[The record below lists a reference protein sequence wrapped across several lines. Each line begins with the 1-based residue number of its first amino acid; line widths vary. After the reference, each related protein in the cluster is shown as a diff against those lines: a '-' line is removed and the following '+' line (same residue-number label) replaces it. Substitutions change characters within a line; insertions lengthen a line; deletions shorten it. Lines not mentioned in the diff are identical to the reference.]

1 MVVKMSDIIIY
12 NASAG
17 CGKTENIA
25 NLYIDLISHKKILP
39 TEIVCITYTEKAARE
54 LKNRIISKAKQR
66 GLDLLTISKIQ
77 NSHIKTIHSF
87 CIYLLRFYWAWA
99 KVDANFKIV
108 PEIDRLILKL
118 IDDYLS
124 VFPATLE
131 KLPQERF
138 FIEEYFHFAES
149 IAQEYSNSAKYVGK
163 ACHLE
168 SETFY
173 IFEHLSDRL
182 NDHFLKELTYD
193 LVLQR
198 TFELLSIPEVN
209 KDIKNRFKFLIVD
222 EFQDSNF
229 LQKSIFENIAEN
241 IYYVGDKKQSIYRF
255 QGAEPEVFD
264 EAMENCSQVLELC
277 ENFRTNSELGKKID
291 KIATILFPE
300 YTMLSYK
307 HQADGFLK
315 VVEIVNKAKEKIAE
329 NEAVFVA
336 KKIKEMVENGF
347 EISVGGKPKRKV
359 KYSDFAVLSRKI
371 QNIAHIYKRVFED
384 YDIPLDINF
393 KRGLL
398 EQKEIVPL
406 LGFLEILQYPDK
418 KSGYLRLLA
427 NDIFKVDRFTLLFC
441 GVNQIECYV
450 PADVLKFIEKQRDNL
465 FVKKISEILYEF
477 EDMFEYSYKVYSF
490 FGKGAYEN
498 VRLFYD
504 LAEESKSF
512 SIEELYN
519 FINYQG
525 ERFSSF
531 SSFDDSAVLIS
542 IHSAKGLSFPIVFLV
557 GLCESTGYFSGR
569 SPKLKG
575 SYDTSTREYRI
586 VPFWMEKEY
595 ARIKNIS
602 KQQEK
607 EELRRLFYVAITRPM
622 AGLFLIN
629 SGLREAIKKRG
640 GAKSFGEE
648 VGLNYILERADE
660 IGIEKEVV
668 EVKDSERALN
678 DFTCKQKNT
687 IKSTFPLTIIPDEFE
702 NRFKFL
708 SPSHIMDF
716 KRCPAMFSLKYI
728 MGLPVFDELNSKEEI
743 EQNAK
748 VLGTTVH
755 RVLELTS
762 LKDIQN
768 MDSNI
773 ALAMLE
779 NDFENEKVVR
789 ELVLNFFESRF
800 VKEIKYKAVKEE
812 SELRFYFKL
821 GNQMIYG
828 IIDKVYHL
836 EDEVLLVDF
845 KTNLHFDD
853 TKFNIYIPQLFIYT
867 MAMKERFPHKN
878 IFSSIFWLREGRKF
892 DYELKE
898 EHLEDVMDVIRRIR
912 NIKSRKDVL
921 AIIEDCVKKNCYGCE
936 YEFYCKDEQNIKL
949 IRKKL
954 E

>member
-1 MVVKMSDIIIY
+1 MSNIIIY
-12 NASAG
+12 TASAG
-17 CGKTENIA
+17 CGKTESIA
-25 NLYIDLISHKKILP
+25 NLYIDLINSQKALP
-39 TEIVCITYTEKAARE
+39 AEIVCITYTEKAARE

-66 GLDLLTISKIQ
+66 WLDLVTISKIQ

-87 CIYLLRFYWAWA
+87 CMYLLRFYWAWA
-99 KVDANFKIV
+99 KVDTNFKIV
-108 PEIDRLILKL
+108 PEQNRLMLKL
-118 IDDYLS
+118 VDHYLS
-124 VFPATLE
+124 VYPETLG

-138 FIEEYFHFAES
+138 FIEEYFHYAES
-149 IAQEYSNSAKYVGK
+149 IVQEYFSSAKYVEK

-168 SETFY
+168 DEVFH
-173 IFEHLSDRL
+173 IFDYLSDRL
-182 NDHFLKELTYD
+182 NDQFLKELTYD
-193 LVLQR
+193 LVLHR

-209 KDIKNRFKFLIVD
+209 RDVKSRFKFLIVD

-264 EAMENCSQVLELC
+264 EAIENCSQVLELC

-291 KIATILFPE
+291 KIATILFPN
-300 YTMLSYK
+300 YKPLSYK

-315 VVEIVNKAKEKIAE
+315 VVEIVNKAREEIIQ
-329 NEAVFVA
+329 NEAIYVA
-336 KKIKEMVENGF
+336 KKIKEMVESGV

-371 QNIAHIYKRVFED
+371 QNIAHIYKKVFED
-384 YDIPLDINF
+384 YDVPLDINF

-406 LGFLEILQYPDK
+406 LGFLEFLQYPDK

-441 GVNQIECYV
+441 EMSKIECYV
-450 PADVLKFIEKQRDNL
+450 PENVLKFIAKQRDNL

-477 EDMFEYSYKVYSF
+477 EDMFEYSYKVYKF

-512 SIEELYN
+512 SIEDLYSYV
-519 FINYQG
+519 NYQG

-531 SSFDDSAVLIS
+531 SSLDDSAVLIS

-557 GLCESTGYFSGR
+557 GLCESTGYFYGR
-569 SPKLKG
+569 SPKLRG
-575 SYDTSTREYRI
+575 SYDTSTREYI
-586 VPFWMEKEY
+586 IAPFWMEIEY
-595 ARIKNIS
+595 TRIKNIS

-607 EELRRLFYVAITRPM
+607 EELKRLFYVAITRPM

-629 SGLREAIKKRG
+629 SSLREAIKKRG

-648 VGLNYILERADE
+648 VGLSYILTKAEE

-668 EVKDSERALN
+668 EIKEDEKTSQDFVSRSENNLSFALPAV
-678 DFTCKQKNT
+678 
-687 IKSTFPLTIIPDEFE
+687 ILPDEFE
-702 NRFKFL
+702 NRFRFL

-716 KRCPAMFSLKYI
+716 KRCPAMFSLKYV
-728 MGLPVFDELNSKEEI
+728 MGLPVFDEQSSKEEI
-743 EQNAK
+743 QQNAK

-762 LKDIQN
+762 LKDIQSL
-768 MDSNI
+768 DSNI
-773 ALAMLE
+773 ALAVLE
-779 NDFENEKVVR
+779 NDFEDEKIVK
-789 ELVLNFFESRF
+789 ELVLNFFESQF
-800 VKEIKYKAVKEE
+800 AKEIRDKVIKEE

-836 EDEVLLVDF
+836 EDKIFLIDF

-853 TKFNIYIPQLFIYT
+853 AKFSSYIPQLFIYT
-867 MAMKERFPHKN
+867 MAMKERFPQRN
-878 IFSSIFWLREGRKF
+878 VFSSIFWLREGKKF
-892 DYELKE
+892 DYEQKD
-898 EHLEDVMDVIRRIR
+898 EHLEDVIDVIKKIR
-912 NIKSRKDVL
+912 NIRTRKDVL
-921 AIIEDCVKKNCYGCE
+921 ELIEGSLDRNCNGCE

>member
-1 MVVKMSDIIIY
+1 MSNIIIY
-12 NASAG
+12 TASAG
-17 CGKTENIA
+17 CGKTESIA
-25 NLYIDLISHKKILP
+25 NLYIDLINSQKALP
-39 TEIVCITYTEKAARE
+39 AEIVCITYTEKAARE

-66 GLDLLTISKIQ
+66 WLDLVTISKIQ

-87 CIYLLRFYWAWA
+87 CMYLLRFYWAWA
-99 KVDANFKIV
+99 KVDTNFKIV
-108 PEIDRLILKL
+108 PEQNRLILKL
-118 IDDYLS
+118 VDHYLS
-124 VFPATLE
+124 VYPETLG

-149 IAQEYSNSAKYVGK
+149 IVQEYFSSAKYVEK

-168 SETFY
+168 DEVFH
-173 IFEHLSDRL
+173 IFDYLSDRL
-182 NDHFLKELTYD
+182 NDQFLKELTYD
-193 LVLQR
+193 LVLHR

-209 KDIKNRFKFLIVD
+209 RDVKSRFKFLIVD

-264 EAMENCSQVLELC
+264 EAIENCSQVLELC

-291 KIATILFPE
+291 KIATILFPN
-300 YTMLSYK
+300 YKPLSYK

-315 VVEIVNKAKEKIAE
+315 VVEIVNKAREEIIQ
-329 NEAVFVA
+329 NEAIYVA
-336 KKIKEMVENGF
+336 KKIKEMVESGV

-371 QNIAHIYKRVFED
+371 QNIAHIYKKVFED
-384 YDIPLDINF
+384 YDVPLDINF

-441 GVNQIECYV
+441 EMSKIECYV
-450 PADVLKFIEKQRDNL
+450 PENVLKFIAKQRDNL

-477 EDMFEYSYKVYSF
+477 EDMFEYSYKVYKF

-512 SIEELYN
+512 SIEDLYSYV
-519 FINYQG
+519 NYQG

-531 SSFDDSAVLIS
+531 SSLDDSAVLIS

-557 GLCESTGYFSGR
+557 GLCESTGYFYGR
-569 SPKLKG
+569 SPKLRG
-575 SYDTSTREYRI
+575 SYDTSTREYI
-586 VPFWMEKEY
+586 IAPFWMEIEY
-595 ARIKNIS
+595 TRIKNIS

-607 EELRRLFYVAITRPM
+607 EELKRLFYVAITRPM

-629 SGLREAIKKRG
+629 SSLREAIKKRG

-648 VGLNYILERADE
+648 VGLSYILTKAEE

-668 EVKDSERALN
+668 EIKEDEKTSQDFVSRSENNLSFALPAV
-678 DFTCKQKNT
+678 
-687 IKSTFPLTIIPDEFE
+687 ILPDEFE
-702 NRFKFL
+702 NRFRFL

-716 KRCPAMFSLKYI
+716 KRCPAMFSLKYV
-728 MGLPVFDELNSKEEI
+728 MGLPVFDEQSSKEEI
-743 EQNAK
+743 QQNAK

-762 LKDIQN
+762 LKDIQSL
-768 MDSNI
+768 DSNI
-773 ALAMLE
+773 ALAVLE
-779 NDFENEKVVR
+779 NDFEDEKIVK
-789 ELVLNFFESRF
+789 ELVLNFFESQF
-800 VKEIKYKAVKEE
+800 AKEIRDKVIKEE

-836 EDEVLLVDF
+836 EDKIFLIDF
-845 KTNLHFDD
+845 KTNLHFDNA
-853 TKFNIYIPQLFIYT
+853 KFSSYIPQLFIYT
-867 MAMKERFPHKN
+867 MAMKERFPQRN
-878 IFSSIFWLREGRKF
+878 VFSSIFWLREGKKF
-892 DYELKE
+892 DYDQKD
-898 EHLEDVMDVIRRIR
+898 EHLEDVIDVIKKIR
-912 NIKSRKDVL
+912 NIRTRKDVL
-921 AIIEDCVKKNCYGCE
+921 ELIEDSLDRNCNGCE

>member
-1 MVVKMSDIIIY
+1 MSNIIIY
-12 NASAG
+12 TASAG
-17 CGKTENIA
+17 CGKTESIA
-25 NLYIDLISHKKILP
+25 NLYIDLINSQKALP
-39 TEIVCITYTEKAARE
+39 AEIVCITYTEKAARE

-66 GLDLLTISKIQ
+66 WLDLVTISKIQ

-87 CIYLLRFYWAWA
+87 CMYLLRFYWAWA
-99 KVDANFKIV
+99 KVDTNFKIV
-108 PEIDRLILKL
+108 PEQNRLMLKL
-118 IDDYLS
+118 VDHYLS
-124 VFPATLE
+124 VYPETLG

-138 FIEEYFHFAES
+138 FIEEYFHYAES
-149 IAQEYSNSAKYVGK
+149 IVQEYFNLAKYVEK

-168 SETFY
+168 DEVFH
-173 IFEHLSDRL
+173 IFDYLSDRL
-182 NDHFLKELTYD
+182 NDQFLKELTYD
-193 LVLQR
+193 LVLHR

-209 KDIKNRFKFLIVD
+209 RDVKSRFKFLIVD

-264 EAMENCSQVLELC
+264 EAIENCSQVLELC

-291 KIATILFPE
+291 KIATILFPN
-300 YTMLSYK
+300 YKPLSYK

-315 VVEIVNKAKEKIAE
+315 VVEIVNKAREEIIQ
-329 NEAVFVA
+329 NEAIYVA
-336 KKIKEMVENGF
+336 KKIKEMVESGV

-371 QNIAHIYKRVFED
+371 QNIAHIYKKVFED
-384 YDIPLDINF
+384 YDVPLDINF

-441 GVNQIECYV
+441 EMSKIECYV
-450 PADVLKFIEKQRDNL
+450 PENVLKFIAKQRDNL

-477 EDMFEYSYKVYSF
+477 EDMFEYSYKVYKF

-512 SIEELYN
+512 SIEDLYSYV
-519 FINYQG
+519 NYQG

-531 SSFDDSAVLIS
+531 SSLDDSAVLIS

-557 GLCESTGYFSGR
+557 GLCESTGYFYGR
-569 SPKLKG
+569 SPKLRG
-575 SYDTSTREYRI
+575 SYDTSTREYI
-586 VPFWMEKEY
+586 IAPFWMEKEY
-595 ARIKNIS
+595 TRIKNIS

-607 EELRRLFYVAITRPM
+607 EELKRLFYVAITRPM

-629 SGLREAIKKRG
+629 SSLREAIKKRG

-648 VGLNYILERADE
+648 VGLSYILTKAEE

-668 EVKDSERALN
+668 EIKEDEKTSQDFVSRSENNLSFALPAV
-678 DFTCKQKNT
+678 
-687 IKSTFPLTIIPDEFE
+687 ILPDEFE
-702 NRFKFL
+702 NRFRFL

-716 KRCPAMFSLKYI
+716 KRCPAMFSLKYV
-728 MGLPVFDELNSKEEI
+728 MGLPVFDEQSSKEEI
-743 EQNAK
+743 QQNAK

-762 LKDIQN
+762 LKDIQSL
-768 MDSNI
+768 DSNI
-773 ALAMLE
+773 ALAVLE
-779 NDFENEKVVR
+779 NDFEDEKIVK
-789 ELVLNFFESRF
+789 ELVLNFFESQF
-800 VKEIKYKAVKEE
+800 AKEIRDKVIKEE

-836 EDEVLLVDF
+836 EDKIFLIDF
-845 KTNLHFDD
+845 KTNLHFDNA
-853 TKFNIYIPQLFIYT
+853 KFSSYIPQLFIYT
-867 MAMKERFPHKN
+867 MAMKERFPQRN
-878 IFSSIFWLREGRKF
+878 VFSSIFWLREGRKF

-921 AIIEDCVKKNCYGCE
+921 AIIEDCVKKDCCGCE

>member
-1 MVVKMSDIIIY
+1 MSNIIIY
-12 NASAG
+12 TASAG
-17 CGKTENIA
+17 CGKTESIA
-25 NLYIDLISHKKILP
+25 NLYIDLINSQKALP
-39 TEIVCITYTEKAARE
+39 AEIVCITYTEKAARE

-66 GLDLLTISKIQ
+66 WLDLVTISKIQ

-87 CIYLLRFYWAWA
+87 CMYLLRFYWAWA
-99 KVDANFKIV
+99 KVDTNFKIV
-108 PEIDRLILKL
+108 PEQNRLMLKL
-118 IDDYLS
+118 VDHYLS
-124 VFPATLE
+124 VYPETLG

-138 FIEEYFHFAES
+138 FIEEYFHYAES
-149 IAQEYSNSAKYVGK
+149 IVQEYFSSAKYVEK

-168 SETFY
+168 DEVFH
-173 IFEHLSDRL
+173 IFDYLSDRL
-182 NDHFLKELTYD
+182 NDQFLKELTYD
-193 LVLQR
+193 LVLHR

-209 KDIKNRFKFLIVD
+209 RDVKSRFKFLIVD

-264 EAMENCSQVLELC
+264 EAIENCSQVLELC

-291 KIATILFPE
+291 KIATILFPN
-300 YTMLSYK
+300 YKPLSYK

-315 VVEIVNKAKEKIAE
+315 VVEIVNKAREEIIQ
-329 NEAVFVA
+329 NEAIYVA
-336 KKIKEMVENGF
+336 KKIKEMVESGV

-371 QNIAHIYKRVFED
+371 QNIAHIYKKVFED
-384 YDIPLDINF
+384 YDVPLDINF

-441 GVNQIECYV
+441 EMSKIECYV
-450 PADVLKFIEKQRDNL
+450 PENVLKFIAKQRDNL

-477 EDMFEYSYKVYSF
+477 EDMFEYSYKVYKF

-512 SIEELYN
+512 SIEDLYSYV
-519 FINYQG
+519 NYQG

-531 SSFDDSAVLIS
+531 SSLDDSAVLIS

-557 GLCESTGYFSGR
+557 GLCESTGYFYGR
-569 SPKLKG
+569 SPKLRG
-575 SYDTSTREYRI
+575 SYDTSTREYI
-586 VPFWMEKEY
+586 IAPFWMEIEY
-595 ARIKNIS
+595 TRIKNIS

-607 EELRRLFYVAITRPM
+607 EELKRLFYVAITRPM

-629 SGLREAIKKRG
+629 SSLREAIKKRG

-648 VGLNYILERADE
+648 VGLSYILTKAEE

-668 EVKDSERALN
+668 EIKEDEKTSQDFVSRSENNLSFALPAV
-678 DFTCKQKNT
+678 
-687 IKSTFPLTIIPDEFE
+687 ILPDEFE
-702 NRFKFL
+702 NRFRFL

-716 KRCPAMFSLKYI
+716 KRCPAMFSLKYV
-728 MGLPVFDELNSKEEI
+728 MGLPVFDEQSSKEEI
-743 EQNAK
+743 QQNAK

-762 LKDIQN
+762 LKDIQSL
-768 MDSNI
+768 DSNI
-773 ALAMLE
+773 ALAVLE
-779 NDFENEKVVR
+779 NDFEDEKIVK
-789 ELVLNFFESRF
+789 ELVLNFFESQF
-800 VKEIKYKAVKEE
+800 AKEIRDKVIKEE

-836 EDEVLLVDF
+836 EDKIFLIDF
-845 KTNLHFDD
+845 KTNLHFDNA
-853 TKFNIYIPQLFIYT
+853 KFSSYIPQLFIYT
-867 MAMKERFPHKN
+867 MAMKERFPQRN
-878 IFSSIFWLREGRKF
+878 VFSSIFWLREGKKF
-892 DYELKE
+892 DYDQKD
-898 EHLEDVMDVIRRIR
+898 EHLEDVIDVIKKIR
-912 NIKSRKDVL
+912 NIRTRKDVL
-921 AIIEDCVKKNCYGCE
+921 ELIEDSLDRNCNGCE

>member
-1 MVVKMSDIIIY
+1 MSNIIIY
-12 NASAG
+12 TASAG
-17 CGKTENIA
+17 CGKTESIA
-25 NLYIDLISHKKILP
+25 NLYIDLINSQKALP
-39 TEIVCITYTEKAARE
+39 AEIVCITYTEKAARE

-66 GLDLLTISKIQ
+66 WLDLVTISKIQ

-87 CIYLLRFYWAWA
+87 CMYLLRFYWAWA
-99 KVDANFKIV
+99 KVDTNFKIV
-108 PEIDRLILKL
+108 PEQNRLILKL
-118 IDDYLS
+118 VDHYLS
-124 VFPATLE
+124 VYPETLG
-131 KLPQERF
+131 KLSHERF

-149 IAQEYSNSAKYVGK
+149 IVQEYFNSAKYVEK

-168 SETFY
+168 DEMFHVFDY
-173 IFEHLSDRL
+173 LSDRL
-182 NDHFLKELTYD
+182 NDQFLKELTYD
-193 LVLQR
+193 LVLHR

-209 KDIKNRFKFLIVD
+209 RDVKSRFKFLIVD

-264 EAMENCSQVLELC
+264 EAIENCSQVLELC

-291 KIATILFPE
+291 KIATILFPN
-300 YTMLSYK
+300 YKPLSYK

-315 VVEIVNKAKEKIAE
+315 VVEIVNKAREEIIQ
-329 NEAVFVA
+329 NEAIYVA
-336 KKIKEMVENGF
+336 KKIKEMVESGF

-371 QNIAHIYKRVFED
+371 QNIAHIYKKVFED
-384 YDIPLDINF
+384 YDVPLDINF

-441 GVNQIECYV
+441 EMSKIECYV
-450 PADVLKFIEKQRDNL
+450 PEDVLKFIAKQRDNL

-477 EDMFEYSYKVYSF
+477 EDMFEYSYKVYKF

-512 SIEELYN
+512 SIEDLYSYV
-519 FINYQG
+519 NYQG

-531 SSFDDSAVLIS
+531 SSLDDSAVLIS

-557 GLCESTGYFSGR
+557 GLCESTGYFYGR
-569 SPKLKG
+569 SPKLRG
-575 SYDTSTREYRI
+575 SYDTSTREYI
-586 VPFWMEKEY
+586 IAPFWMEKEY
-595 ARIKNIS
+595 TRIKNIS

-607 EELRRLFYVAITRPM
+607 EELKRLFYVAITRPM

-629 SGLREAIKKRG
+629 SSLREAIKKRG

-648 VGLNYILERADE
+648 VGLSYILTKAEE

-668 EVKDSERALN
+668 EIKEDEKTSQDFASRSENNLSFALPAV
-678 DFTCKQKNT
+678 
-687 IKSTFPLTIIPDEFE
+687 ILPDEFE
-702 NRFKFL
+702 NRFRFL

-716 KRCPAMFSLKYI
+716 KRCPAMFSLKYV
-728 MGLPVFDELNSKEEI
+728 MGLPVFDEQSSKEEI
-743 EQNAK
+743 QQNAK

-762 LKDIQN
+762 LKDIQSL
-768 MDSNI
+768 DSNI
-773 ALAMLE
+773 ALAVLE
-779 NDFENEKVVR
+779 NDFENERIVK
-789 ELVLNFFESRF
+789 ELILNFFESQF
-800 VKEIKYKAVKEE
+800 AKEIKDKVIKEE

-821 GNQMIYG
+821 GSQMIYG

-836 EDEVLLVDF
+836 EDKIFLIDF

-853 TKFNIYIPQLFIYT
+853 AKFSSYIPQLFIYT
-867 MAMKERFPHKN
+867 MAMKERFPQKN
-878 IFSSIFWLREGRKF
+878 IFSSIFWLREGKKF
-892 DYELKE
+892 DYEQKD
-898 EHLEDVMDVIRRIR
+898 EHLEDVIDVIKKIR
-912 NIKSRKDVL
+912 NIRTRKDVL
-921 AIIEDCVKKNCYGCE
+921 ELIEDSLDRNCNGCE

>member
-1 MVVKMSDIIIY
+1 MSNVVIY
-12 NASAG
+12 TASAG
-17 CGKTENIA
+17 CGKTESIA
-25 NLYIDLISHKKILP
+25 NLYIDIINSQKALP
-39 TEIVCITYTEKAARE
+39 AEIVCITYTEKAARE

-66 GLDLLTISKIQ
+66 GLDLVTISKIQ

-87 CIYLLRFYWAWA
+87 CMYLLRFYWAWA
-99 KVDANFKIV
+99 KVDTNFKIV
-108 PEIDRLILKL
+108 PEQNRLILKL
-118 IDDYLS
+118 VDHYLS
-124 VFPATLE
+124 VYPETLG
-131 KLPQERF
+131 KLSHERF
-138 FIEEYFHFAES
+138 FIEEYFHYAES
-149 IAQEYSNSAKYVGK
+149 IVQEYFNSAKYVEK

-168 SETFY
+168 DEVFH
-173 IFEHLSDRL
+173 IFDYLSDRL
-182 NDHFLKELTYD
+182 NDQFLKELTYD
-193 LVLQR
+193 LVLHR

-209 KDIKNRFKFLIVD
+209 RDVKSRFKFLIVD

-264 EAMENCSQVLELC
+264 EAIENCSQVLELC

-291 KIATILFPE
+291 RISSMLFPN
-300 YTMLSYK
+300 YKPLSYK

-315 VVEIVNKAKEKIAE
+315 VVEIVNKAREEIIQ
-329 NEAVFVA
+329 NEAIYVA
-336 KKIKEMVENGF
+336 KKIKEMVESGV

-371 QNIAHIYKRVFED
+371 QNIAHIYKKVFED
-384 YDIPLDINF
+384 YDVPLDINF

-427 NDIFKVDRFTLLFC
+427 NDIFKVDRFTLLFSKMSK
-441 GVNQIECYV
+441 IECYV
-450 PADVLKFIEKQRDNL
+450 PEDVLKFIAKQRDNL

-477 EDMFEYSYKVYSF
+477 EDMFEYSYKVYKF

-512 SIEELYN
+512 SIEDLYSYV
-519 FINYQG
+519 NYQG
-525 ERFSSF
+525 EKFSSF
-531 SSFDDSAVLIS
+531 SSLDDSAVLIS

-557 GLCESTGYFSGR
+557 GLCESTGYFYGR
-569 SPKLKG
+569 SPKLRG
-575 SYDTSTREYRI
+575 SYDTSTGEYI
-586 VPFWMEKEY
+586 IAPFWMEKEY
-595 ARIKNIS
+595 TRIKNIS

-607 EELRRLFYVAITRPM
+607 EELKRLFYVAITRPM

-629 SGLREAIKKRG
+629 SSLREAIKKRG

-648 VGLNYILERADE
+648 VGLSYILAKAEE

-668 EVKDSERALN
+668 EIKEDEKTSQDFVSRSENNLSFALPAV
-678 DFTCKQKNT
+678 
-687 IKSTFPLTIIPDEFE
+687 ILPDEFE
-702 NRFKFL
+702 NRFRFL

-716 KRCPAMFSLKYI
+716 KRCPAMFSLKYV
-728 MGLPVFDELNSKEEI
+728 MGLPVFDEQSSKEEI
-743 EQNAK
+743 QQNAK

-762 LKDIQN
+762 LKDIQSL
-768 MDSNI
+768 DSNI
-773 ALAMLE
+773 ALAVLE
-779 NDFENEKVVR
+779 NDFEDEKIVK
-789 ELVLNFFESRF
+789 ELILNFFESQF
-800 VKEIKYKAVKEE
+800 AKEIRDKVIKEE

-821 GNQMIYG
+821 GSQMIYG

-836 EDEVLLVDF
+836 EDKIFLIDF

-853 TKFNIYIPQLFIYT
+853 AKFSSYIPQLFIYT
-867 MAMKERFPHKN
+867 MAMKERFPQKN
-878 IFSSIFWLREGRKF
+878 IFSSIFWLREGKKF
-892 DYELKE
+892 DYDQKD
-898 EHLEDVMDVIRRIR
+898 EHLEDVIDVIKKIR
-912 NIKSRKDVL
+912 NIRTRKDVL
-921 AIIEDCVKKNCYGCE
+921 ELIEDSLDRNCNGCE

>member
-1 MVVKMSDIIIY
+1 MSNIIIY
-12 NASAG
+12 TASAG
-17 CGKTENIA
+17 CGKTESIA
-25 NLYIDLISHKKILP
+25 NLYIDLINSQKALP
-39 TEIVCITYTEKAARE
+39 AEIVCITYTEKAARE

-66 GLDLLTISKIQ
+66 WLDLVTISKIQ

-87 CIYLLRFYWAWA
+87 CMYLLRFYWAWA
-99 KVDANFKIV
+99 KVDTNFKIV
-108 PEIDRLILKL
+108 PEQNRLMLKL
-118 IDDYLS
+118 VDHYLS
-124 VFPATLE
+124 VYPETLV

-138 FIEEYFHFAES
+138 FIEEYFHYAES
-149 IAQEYSNSAKYVGK
+149 IVQEYFNSAKYVEK

-168 SETFY
+168 NEVFH
-173 IFEHLSDRL
+173 IFDYLSDRL
-182 NDHFLKELTYD
+182 NDQFLKELTYD
-193 LVLQR
+193 LVLHR

-209 KDIKNRFKFLIVD
+209 RDVKSRFKFLIVD

-264 EAMENCSQVLELC
+264 EAIENCSQVLEFC

-291 KIATILFPE
+291 KIATILFPN
-300 YTMLSYK
+300 YKPLSYK

-315 VVEIVNKAKEKIAE
+315 VVEIVNKAREEIIQ
-329 NEAVFVA
+329 NEAIYVA
-336 KKIKEMVENGF
+336 KKIKEMVESGV

-371 QNIAHIYKRVFED
+371 QNIAHIYKKVFED
-384 YDIPLDINF
+384 YDVPLDINF

-441 GVNQIECYV
+441 EMSKIECYV
-450 PADVLKFIEKQRDNL
+450 PENVLKFIAKQRDNL

-477 EDMFEYSYKVYSF
+477 EDMFEYSYKVYKF

-512 SIEELYN
+512 SIEDLYSYV
-519 FINYQG
+519 NYQG

-531 SSFDDSAVLIS
+531 SSLDDSAVLIS

-557 GLCESTGYFSGR
+557 GLCESTGYFYGR
-569 SPKLKG
+569 SPKLRG
-575 SYDTSTREYRI
+575 SYDTSTREYI
-586 VPFWMEKEY
+586 IAPFWMEIEY
-595 ARIKNIS
+595 TRIKNIS

-607 EELRRLFYVAITRPM
+607 EELKRLFYVAITRPM

-629 SGLREAIKKRG
+629 SSLREAIKKRG

-648 VGLNYILERADE
+648 VGLSYILTKAEE

-668 EVKDSERALN
+668 EIKEDEKTSQDFASRSENNLSFALPAV
-678 DFTCKQKNT
+678 
-687 IKSTFPLTIIPDEFE
+687 ILPDEFE
-702 NRFKFL
+702 NRFRFL

-716 KRCPAMFSLKYI
+716 KRCPAMFSLKYV
-728 MGLPVFDELNSKEEI
+728 MGLPVFDEQSSREEI
-743 EQNAK
+743 QQNAK

-762 LKDIQN
+762 LKDIQSL
-768 MDSNI
+768 DSNI
-773 ALAMLE
+773 ALAVLE
-779 NDFENEKVVR
+779 NDFEDEKIVK
-789 ELVLNFFESRF
+789 ELVLNFFESQF
-800 VKEIKYKAVKEE
+800 AKEIRDKVIKEE

-821 GNQMIYG
+821 GSQMIYG

-836 EDEVLLVDF
+836 EDKIFLIDF

-853 TKFNIYIPQLFIYT
+853 AKFSSYIPQLFIYT
-867 MAMKERFPHKN
+867 MAMKERFPQKN
-878 IFSSIFWLREGRKF
+878 IFSSIFWLREGKKF
-892 DYELKE
+892 DYEQKD
-898 EHLEDVMDVIRRIR
+898 EHLEDVIDVIKKIR
-912 NIKSRKDVL
+912 NIRTRKDVL
-921 AIIEDCVKKNCYGCE
+921 ELIEDSLDRNCNGCE

>member
-1 MVVKMSDIIIY
+1 MSNIIIY
-12 NASAG
+12 TASAG
-17 CGKTENIA
+17 CGKTESIA
-25 NLYIDLISHKKILP
+25 NLYIDLINSQKALP
-39 TEIVCITYTEKAARE
+39 AEIVCITYTEKAARE

-66 GLDLLTISKIQ
+66 WLDLVTISKIQ

-87 CIYLLRFYWAWA
+87 CMYLLRFYWAWA
-99 KVDANFKIV
+99 KVDTNFKIV
-108 PEIDRLILKL
+108 PEQNRLILKL
-118 IDDYLS
+118 VDHYLS
-124 VFPATLE
+124 VYPETLG

-149 IAQEYSNSAKYVGK
+149 IVQEYFNSAKYVEK

-168 SETFY
+168 DEVFH
-173 IFEHLSDRL
+173 IFDYLSDRL
-182 NDHFLKELTYD
+182 NDQFLKELTYD
-193 LVLQR
+193 LVLHR

-209 KDIKNRFKFLIVD
+209 RDVKSRFKFLIVD

-264 EAMENCSQVLELC
+264 EAIENCSQVLELC

-291 KIATILFPE
+291 KIATILFPN
-300 YTMLSYK
+300 YKPLSYK

-315 VVEIVNKAKEKIAE
+315 VVEIVNKAREEIIQ
-329 NEAVFVA
+329 NEAIYVA
-336 KKIKEMVENGF
+336 KKIKEMVESGV

-371 QNIAHIYKRVFED
+371 QNIAHIYKKVFED
-384 YDIPLDINF
+384 YDVPLDINF

-441 GVNQIECYV
+441 EMSKIECYV
-450 PADVLKFIEKQRDNL
+450 PENVLKFIAKQRDNL

-477 EDMFEYSYKVYSF
+477 EDMFEYSYKVYKF

-512 SIEELYN
+512 SIEDLYSYV
-519 FINYQG
+519 NYQG

-531 SSFDDSAVLIS
+531 SSLDDSAVLIS

-557 GLCESTGYFSGR
+557 GLCESTGYFYGR
-569 SPKLKG
+569 SPKLRG
-575 SYDTSTREYRI
+575 SYDTSTREYI
-586 VPFWMEKEY
+586 IAPFWMEIEY
-595 ARIKNIS
+595 TRIKNIS

-607 EELRRLFYVAITRPM
+607 EELKRLFYVAITRPM

-629 SGLREAIKKRG
+629 SSLREAIKKRG

-648 VGLNYILERADE
+648 VGLSYILTKAEE

-668 EVKDSERALN
+668 EIKEDEKTSQDFVSRSENNLSFALPAV
-678 DFTCKQKNT
+678 
-687 IKSTFPLTIIPDEFE
+687 ILPDEFE
-702 NRFKFL
+702 NRFRFL

-716 KRCPAMFSLKYI
+716 KRCPAMFSLKYV
-728 MGLPVFDELNSKEEI
+728 MGLPVFDEQSSKEEI
-743 EQNAK
+743 QQNAK

-762 LKDIQN
+762 LKDIQSL
-768 MDSNI
+768 DSNI
-773 ALAMLE
+773 ALAVLE
-779 NDFENEKVVR
+779 NDFEDEKIVR
-789 ELVLNFFESRF
+789 ELILNFFESQF
-800 VKEIKYKAVKEE
+800 AKEIRDKVIKEE

-836 EDEVLLVDF
+836 EDKIFLIDF
-845 KTNLHFDD
+845 KTNLHFDNA
-853 TKFNIYIPQLFIYT
+853 KFSSYIPQLFIYT
-867 MAMKERFPHKN
+867 MAMKERFPQRN
-878 IFSSIFWLREGRKF
+878 VFSSIFWLREGKKF
-892 DYELKE
+892 DYDQKD
-898 EHLEDVMDVIRRIR
+898 EHLEDVIDVIKKIR
-912 NIKSRKDVL
+912 NIRTRKDVL
-921 AIIEDCVKKNCYGCE
+921 ELIEDSLDRNCNGCE

>member
-1 MVVKMSDIIIY
+1 MSNIIIY
-12 NASAG
+12 TASAG
-17 CGKTENIA
+17 CGKTESIA
-25 NLYIDLISHKKILP
+25 NLYIDLINSQKALP
-39 TEIVCITYTEKAARE
+39 AEIVCITYTEKAARE

-66 GLDLLTISKIQ
+66 WLDLVTISKIQ

-87 CIYLLRFYWAWA
+87 CMYLLRFYWAWA
-99 KVDANFKIV
+99 KVDTNFKIV
-108 PEIDRLILKL
+108 PEQNRLMLKL
-118 IDDYLS
+118 VDHYLS
-124 VFPATLE
+124 VYPETLG

-138 FIEEYFHFAES
+138 FIEEYFHYAES
-149 IAQEYSNSAKYVGK
+149 IVQEYFSSAKYVEK

-168 SETFY
+168 DEVFH
-173 IFEHLSDRL
+173 IFDYLSDRL
-182 NDHFLKELTYD
+182 NDQFLKELTYD
-193 LVLQR
+193 LVLHR

-209 KDIKNRFKFLIVD
+209 RDVKSRFKFLIVD

-264 EAMENCSQVLELC
+264 EAIENCSQVLELC

-291 KIATILFPE
+291 KIATILFPN
-300 YTMLSYK
+300 YKPLSYK

-315 VVEIVNKAKEKIAE
+315 VVEIVNKAREEIIQ
-329 NEAVFVA
+329 NEAIYVA
-336 KKIKEMVENGF
+336 KKIKEMVESGF

-371 QNIAHIYKRVFED
+371 QNIAHIYKKVFED
-384 YDIPLDINF
+384 YDVPLDINF

-427 NDIFKVDRFTLLFC
+427 NDIFKVDRFTLLLC
-441 GVNQIECYV
+441 EMSKIECYV
-450 PADVLKFIEKQRDNL
+450 PEDVLKFIAKQRDNL

-477 EDMFEYSYKVYSF
+477 EDMFEYSYKVYKF

-512 SIEELYN
+512 SIEDLYSYV
-519 FINYQG
+519 NYQG

-531 SSFDDSAVLIS
+531 SSLDDSAVLIS

-557 GLCESTGYFSGR
+557 GLCESTGYFYGR
-569 SPKLKG
+569 SPKLRG
-575 SYDTSTREYRI
+575 SYDTSTREYI
-586 VPFWMEKEY
+586 IAPFWMEIEY
-595 ARIKNIS
+595 TRIKNIS

-607 EELRRLFYVAITRPM
+607 EELKRLFYVAITRPM

-629 SGLREAIKKRG
+629 SSLREAIKKRG
-640 GAKSFGEE
+640 GTKSFGEE
-648 VGLNYILERADE
+648 VGLSYILTKAEE
-660 IGIEKEVV
+660 IGIEKEFV
-668 EVKDSERALN
+668 EIKEDEKTSQDFASRSENNLSFALPAV
-678 DFTCKQKNT
+678 
-687 IKSTFPLTIIPDEFE
+687 ILPDEFE
-702 NRFKFL
+702 NRFRFL

-716 KRCPAMFSLKYI
+716 KRCPAMFSLKYV
-728 MGLPVFDELNSKEEI
+728 MGLPVFDEQSSKEEI
-743 EQNAK
+743 QQNAK

-762 LKDIQN
+762 LKDIQSL
-768 MDSNI
+768 DSNI
-773 ALAMLE
+773 ALAVLE
-779 NDFENEKVVR
+779 NDFEDEKIVK
-789 ELVLNFFESRF
+789 ELVLNFFESQF
-800 VKEIKYKAVKEE
+800 AKEIRDKVIKEE

-836 EDEVLLVDF
+836 EDKIFLIDF
-845 KTNLHFDD
+845 KTNLHFDNA
-853 TKFNIYIPQLFIYT
+853 KFSSYIPQLFIYT
-867 MAMKERFPHKN
+867 MAMKERFPQRN
-878 IFSSIFWLREGRKF
+878 VFSSIFWLREGKKF
-892 DYELKE
+892 DYDQKD
-898 EHLEDVMDVIRRIR
+898 EHLEDVIDVIKKIR
-912 NIKSRKDVL
+912 NIRTRKDVL
-921 AIIEDCVKKNCYGCE
+921 ELIEDSLDRNCNGCE

>member
-1 MVVKMSDIIIY
+1 MSNIIIY
-12 NASAG
+12 TASAG
-17 CGKTENIA
+17 CGKTESIA
-25 NLYIDLISHKKILP
+25 NLYIDLINSQKALP
-39 TEIVCITYTEKAARE
+39 AEIVCITYTEKAARE

-66 GLDLLTISKIQ
+66 WLDLVTISKIQ

-87 CIYLLRFYWAWA
+87 CMYLLRFYWAWA
-99 KVDANFKIV
+99 KVDTNFKIV
-108 PEIDRLILKL
+108 PEQNRLMLKL
-118 IDDYLS
+118 VDHYLS
-124 VFPATLE
+124 VYPETLG

-138 FIEEYFHFAES
+138 FIEEYFHYAES
-149 IAQEYSNSAKYVGK
+149 IVQEYFSSAKYVEK

-168 SETFY
+168 DEVFH
-173 IFEHLSDRL
+173 IFDYLSDRL
-182 NDHFLKELTYD
+182 NDQFLKELTYD
-193 LVLQR
+193 LVLHR

-209 KDIKNRFKFLIVD
+209 RDVKSRFKFLIVD

-264 EAMENCSQVLELC
+264 EAIENCSQVLELC

-291 KIATILFPE
+291 KIATILFPN
-300 YTMLSYK
+300 YKPLSYK

-315 VVEIVNKAKEKIAE
+315 VVEIVNKAREEIIQ
-329 NEAVFVA
+329 NEAIYVA
-336 KKIKEMVENGF
+336 KKIKEMVESGV

-371 QNIAHIYKRVFED
+371 QNIAHIYKKVFED
-384 YDIPLDINF
+384 YDVPLDINF

-441 GVNQIECYV
+441 EMSKIECYV
-450 PADVLKFIEKQRDNL
+450 PEDVLKFIAKQRDNL

-477 EDMFEYSYKVYSF
+477 EDMFEYSYKVYKF

-512 SIEELYN
+512 SIEDLYSYV
-519 FINYQG
+519 NYQG

-531 SSFDDSAVLIS
+531 SSLDDSAVLIS

-557 GLCESTGYFSGR
+557 GLCESTGYFYGR
-569 SPKLKG
+569 SPKLRG
-575 SYDTSTREYRI
+575 SYDTSTREYI
-586 VPFWMEKEY
+586 IAPFWMEIEY
-595 ARIKNIS
+595 TRIKNIS

-607 EELRRLFYVAITRPM
+607 EELKRLFYVAITRPM

-629 SGLREAIKKRG
+629 SSLREAIKKRG

-648 VGLNYILERADE
+648 VGLSYILTKAEE

-668 EVKDSERALN
+668 EIKEDEKTSQDFVSRSENNLSFALPAV
-678 DFTCKQKNT
+678 
-687 IKSTFPLTIIPDEFE
+687 ILPDEFE
-702 NRFKFL
+702 NRFRFL

-716 KRCPAMFSLKYI
+716 KRCPAMFSLKYV
-728 MGLPVFDELNSKEEI
+728 MGLPVFDEQSSKEEI
-743 EQNAK
+743 QQNAK

-762 LKDIQN
+762 LKDIQSL
-768 MDSNI
+768 DSNI
-773 ALAMLE
+773 ALAVLE
-779 NDFENEKVVR
+779 NDFEDEKIVK
-789 ELVLNFFESRF
+789 ELVLNFFESQF
-800 VKEIKYKAVKEE
+800 AKEVRDKVIKEE

-836 EDEVLLVDF
+836 EDKIFLIDF

-853 TKFNIYIPQLFIYT
+853 AKFSSYIPQLFIYT
-867 MAMKERFPHKN
+867 MAMKERFPQKN
-878 IFSSIFWLREGRKF
+878 IFSSIFWLREGKKF
-892 DYELKE
+892 DYEQKD
-898 EHLEDVMDVIRRIR
+898 EHLEDVIDVIKKIR
-912 NIKSRKDVL
+912 NIRTRKDVL
-921 AIIEDCVKKNCYGCE
+921 ELIEDSLDRNCNGCE

>member
-1 MVVKMSDIIIY
+1 M
-12 NASAG
+12 
-17 CGKTENIA
+17 
-25 NLYIDLISHKKILP
+25 
-39 TEIVCITYTEKAARE
+39 
-54 LKNRIISKAKQR
+54 
-66 GLDLLTISKIQ
+66 
-77 NSHIKTIHSF
+77 
-87 CIYLLRFYWAWA
+87 
-99 KVDANFKIV
+99 
-108 PEIDRLILKL
+108 
-118 IDDYLS
+118 
-124 VFPATLE
+124 
-131 KLPQERF
+131 
-138 FIEEYFHFAES
+138 
-149 IAQEYSNSAKYVGK
+149 
-163 ACHLE
+163 
-168 SETFY
+168 
-173 IFEHLSDRL
+173 
-182 NDHFLKELTYD
+182 FLKELTYD

-198 TFELLSIPEVN
+198 TFELLNIPEVN
-209 KDIKNRFKFLIVD
+209 KDVKTRFKYLIVD

-264 EAMENCSQVLELC
+264 EAIENCSQVLELC

-291 KIATILFPE
+291 KIATILFPN
-300 YTMLSYK
+300 YKPLSYK

-315 VVEIVNKAKEKIAE
+315 VVEIVNKAREEIIQ
-329 NEAVFVA
+329 NEAIYVA
-336 KKIKEMVENGF
+336 KKIKEMVESGV

-371 QNIAHIYKRVFED
+371 QNIAHIYKKVFED
-384 YDIPLDINF
+384 YDVPLDINF

-441 GVNQIECYV
+441 EMSKIECYV
-450 PADVLKFIEKQRDNL
+450 PENVLKFIAKQRDNL

-477 EDMFEYSYKVYSF
+477 EDMFEYSYKVYKF

-504 LAEESKSF
+504 LAEENKSF
-512 SIEELYN
+512 SIEDLYSYV
-519 FINYQG
+519 NYQG

-531 SSFDDSAVLIS
+531 SSLDDSAVLIS

-557 GLCESTGYFSGR
+557 GLCESTGYFYGR
-569 SPKLKG
+569 SPKLRG
-575 SYDTSTREYRI
+575 SYDTSTREYI
-586 VPFWMEKEY
+586 IAPFWMEIEY
-595 ARIKNIS
+595 TRIKNIS

-607 EELRRLFYVAITRPM
+607 EELKRLFYVAITRPM

-629 SGLREAIKKRG
+629 SSLREAIKKRG

-648 VGLNYILERADE
+648 VGLSYILTKAEE

-668 EVKDSERALN
+668 EIKEDEKTSQDFVSRSENNLSFALPAV
-678 DFTCKQKNT
+678 
-687 IKSTFPLTIIPDEFE
+687 ILPDEFE
-702 NRFKFL
+702 NRFRFL

-716 KRCPAMFSLKYI
+716 KRCPAMFSLKYV
-728 MGLPVFDELNSKEEI
+728 MGLPVFDEQSSKEEI
-743 EQNAK
+743 QQNAK

-762 LKDIQN
+762 LKDIQSL
-768 MDSNI
+768 DSNI
-773 ALAMLE
+773 ALAVHE
-779 NDFENEKVVR
+779 NDFEDEKIVK
-789 ELVLNFFESRF
+789 ELILNFFESQF
-800 VKEIKYKAVKEE
+800 AKEIKDKVIKEE

-836 EDEVLLVDF
+836 EDKIFLIDF
-845 KTNLHFDD
+845 KTNLHFDNA
-853 TKFNIYIPQLFIYT
+853 KFSSYIPQLFIYT
-867 MAMKERFPHKN
+867 MAMKERFPQRN
-878 IFSSIFWLREGRKF
+878 VFSSIFWLREGKKF
-892 DYELKE
+892 DYDQKD
-898 EHLEDVMDVIRRIR
+898 EHLEDVIDVIKKIR
-912 NIKSRKDVL
+912 NIRTRKDVL
-921 AIIEDCVKKNCYGCE
+921 ELIEDSLDRNCNGCE